1 MDPVDIEM
9 KKRINLDFDKN
20 RIAQFPIL
28 TFDNLQVDFLKGNKQ
43 WSKLNTNKIQTLPNV
58 LDTRNNGENKIN

>member
-1 MDPVDIEM
+1 MLLMDPVDIEM

-28 TFDNLQVDFLKGNKQ
+28 TFDNL
-43 WSKLNTNKIQTLPNV
+43 
-58 LDTRNNGENKIN
+58 